1 MDLDIKKW
9 IERNGV
15 EFLKNIG
22 IGEGNIV
29 LDFGCGE
36 GHYTIPAAKV
46 VGKNGRVYALDKDRG
61 VLNKLKQIAAEEK
74 LENIEIIQTETKIP
88 LEDDFLDVALC
99 YDVIHYEKNRE
110 KIYKEVNRT
119 LKKDGLFSIYP
130 KHYKDDFPLMELAS
144 LSLEDI
150 IKEVE
155 KIGFIFEKKLVEIC
169 LHDDY
174 YNECQILNFRKRG
187 K

>member
-1 MDLDIKKW
+1 MDGDVRKW
-9 IERNGV
+9 INEDGGR
-15 EFLKNIG
+15 FLRSIG
-22 IGEGNIV
+22 LKKGQIV

-61 VLNKLKQIAAEEK
+61 VLNKLRQILTEEK

-88 LEDDFLDVALC
+88 LGDDFLDAVLC

-110 KIYKEVNRT
+110 KIYKEVYRV
-119 LKKDGLFSIYP
+119 LKKDGLFSVYP
-130 KHYKDDFPLMELAS
+130 KHYKDDFPLRELAS

-155 KIGFIFEKKLVEIC
+155 EIGFIFEKKLVKRC
-169 LHDDY
+169 LHNDY
-174 YNECQILNFRKRG
+174 YNECQILNFRKGG

>member
-1 MDLDIKKW
+1 VGKMFSDVKNWIDDNGIDFLEEIGIKK
-9 IERNGV
+9 GDV
-15 EFLKNIG
+15 
-22 IGEGNIV
+22 V

-46 VGKNGRVYALDKDRG
+46 VGKSGRVYALDKDRG
-61 VLNKLKQIAAEEK
+61 VLNKLKQIVTEEK
-74 LENIEIIQTETKIP
+74 LENIEIIQTETKVP

-99 YDVIHYEKNRE
+99 YDVIHYEKNRK
-110 KIYKEVNRT
+110 KIYKEVYRA

-130 KHYKDDFPLMELAS
+130 KHYKDDFPLMELSS
-144 LSLEDI
+144 LTLEDI

-155 KIGFIFEKKLVEIC
+155 KIGFIFEKKLVKRC

-174 YNECQILNFRKRG
+174 YNECQILNFRK
-187 K
+187 